1 LINPSIKLESKMSEL
16 IATFV
21 VLLVF
26 FVLMSIGYIVKK
38 KAVEGSCGGL
48 GVLGIE
54 KACDCDDPCDKR
66 KRRMA
71 EEERREKLAQN
82 RII

>member
-1 LINPSIKLESKMSEL
+1 MSTF
-16 IATFV
+16 IAAFV
-21 VLLVF
+21 VLLLF
-26 FVLMSIGYIVKK
+26 FLLMSIGYIVKK

-54 KACDCDDPCDKR
+54 KACDCDDPCEKR
-66 KRRMA
+66 KRRM
-71 EEERREKLAQN
+71 EKEQARNELLNQN

>member
-1 LINPSIKLESKMSEL
+1 MSEL
-16 IATFV
+16 IATYV

>member
-1 LINPSIKLESKMSEL
+1 MSTF

-21 VLLVF
+21 VLMVF
-26 FVLMSIGYIVKK
+26 FLLMSVGYLVKK

-66 KRRMA
+66 KRRLA
-71 EEERREKLAQN
+71 KEEERNEKLVKN

>member
-1 LINPSIKLESKMSEL
+1 MSEL

-26 FVLMSIGYIVKK
+26 FVLMSIGYIIKK

>member
-1 LINPSIKLESKMSEL
+1 MSTF
-16 IATFV
+16 IAAFV

-26 FVLMSIGYIVKK
+26 FLLMSIGYLVKK

-48 GVLGIE
+48 GALGIE

-66 KRRMA
+66 KRRT
-71 EEERREKLAQN
+71 EKEAARKAMLEKN

>member
-1 LINPSIKLESKMSEL
+1 MSTF
-16 IATFV
+16 IAAFV

-26 FVLMSIGYIVKK
+26 FLLMSIGYLVKR

-48 GVLGIE
+48 GAIGIE
-54 KACDCDDPCDKR
+54 KACDCDDPCDRR
-66 KRRMA
+66 KRRM
-71 EEERREKLAQN
+71 EKEQARKEMLEKN

>member
-1 LINPSIKLESKMSEL
+1 MGTY

-21 VLLVF
+21 GLLLF
-26 FVLMSIGYIVKK
+26 FLLMSVGYIVKK

-54 KACDCDDPCDKR
+54 KACDCDDPCDAR
-66 KRRMA
+66 KRRM
-71 EEERREKLAQN
+71 EKDQARKEMLDQN

>member
-1 LINPSIKLESKMSEL
+1 MSEL

>member
-1 LINPSIKLESKMSEL
+1 MSSF
-16 IATFV
+16 IAAFV
-21 VLLVF
+21 VLLGF
-26 FVLMSIGYIVKK
+26 FFLMSIGYIIKK

-48 GVLGIE
+48 GTLGIE

-66 KRRMA
+66 KARMA
-71 EEERREKLAQN
+71 EEEAREKKLAQN

>member
-1 LINPSIKLESKMSEL
+1 MSTF
-16 IATFV
+16 IAAFV
-21 VLLVF
+21 VLLLF
-26 FVLMSIGYIVKK
+26 FLLMSIGYIVKK

-66 KRRMA
+66 KRRM
-71 EEERREKLAQN
+71 EKEQARNELLNQN

>member
-1 LINPSIKLESKMSEL
+1 MS
-16 IATFV
+16 TFFAAFII
-21 VLLVF
+21 LMLF
-26 FVLMSIGYIVKK
+26 FLLMSVGYIIKK

-71 EEERREKLAQN
+71 ESERKAKLEQN

>member
-1 LINPSIKLESKMSEL
+1 MSTF
-16 IATFV
+16 IAAFV
-21 VLLVF
+21 VLLLF
-26 FVLMSIGYIVKK
+26 FLLMSIGYIVKK
-38 KAVEGSCGGL
+38 KVVEGSCGGL

-66 KRRMA
+66 KRRM
-71 EEERREKLAQN
+71 EKEQARNELLNQN